1 MIDKSWYQVKNVEA
15 EMIHRGKA
23 LKPKQLIYL
32 TKEQAALHNQFSE
45 NLIEAQ
51 PPKTVLDAAY
61 ESEFKEWEKGAND
74 TGES

>member
-1 MIDKSWYQVKNVEA
+1 MKSWYQVKNVEA

-23 LKPKQLIYL
+23 LKPKQLVYL

-51 PPKTVLDAAY
+51 PPSSALDAAY
-61 ESEFKEWEKGAND
+61 ELEFNEWEENA